1 ERPRTPQAVAV
12 EGGDENEETEANVDE
27 DVDAGKQK
35 YLDEIRFL
43 VEGGMCEEELDS
55 KVPTATQLDPESGHE
70 IVTNNLGSMIITA
83 PDGSVRTVI
92 FPDHTRIS
100 TERSELGEKI
110 SVSKLGTPLCY
121 ISQNGS
127 NALFTVELEDGS
139 TVCVDQSAEG
149 DEVAVKR
156 CGAPSIKVN
165 VNTGKTVVDGTA
177 YVAEYMRDDD
187 GHGFFTLRCFDDERN
202 SFEVDGRTNCC
213 SVKLATCLEESK
225 DMPSPRPGAPTDE
238 ALRPMAAVYHPDKD
252 FLPSVDGLSSHP
264 PRLIVVYGDGLNEAQ
279 EILPSKEAS
288 EALNASDAIKESVAM
303 DSPMD
308 GCTSHYLIKTG
319 CSVDLET
326 LPIPEISVPS
336 CVSRQ
341 VEAVEDPNPVPP
353 APSRKTGECKFTT
366 VRHLIE
372 YPEVSD
378 SMLREFEDACVRY
391 SDWTEAHKGLHDE
404 VAARMQREAEARAA
418 EGKNLNYSITTK
430 VALFFPSGPA
440 NHVEAQ
446 CLELAARW
454 QHAPGAEEM
463 LNTAVKLAEQVVER
477 LEKESTERKEPE
489 EESSMANDE
498 PTNSSE
504 SHQQPSV
511 RGRVEAKGT
520 RRPDEGGECANET
533 TAINPYNYFQSEHGL
548 NFLVEHRMLGEKVEP
563 SQLPPKPLPKLEV
576 VGSREERAA
585 FARRSPWDPLLP
597 HEWAK
602 MEELIEQK
610 QENEEKSIETG
621 TAVVEKADQVKDSG
635 EQLRR
640 EAAEEALPSEREEE
654 DANYSHME
662 SAK

>member
-1 ERPRTPQAVAV
+1 
-12 EGGDENEETEANVDE
+12 
-27 DVDAGKQK
+27 
-35 YLDEIRFL
+35 
-43 VEGGMCEEELDS
+43 
-55 KVPTATQLDPESGHE
+55 
-70 IVTNNLGSMIITA
+70 MIITT

-100 TERSELGEKI
+100 TERSELGDKI

-127 NALFTVELEDGS
+127 NGLFTVELEDGS
-139 TVCVDQSAEG
+139 TVCVEQNAEG

-156 CGAPSIKVN
+156 GGAPSIKVN

-177 YVAEYMRDDD
+177 YVAEHIRDDDD
-187 GHGFFTLRCFDDERN
+187 GHGSFTLRCFDDERN
-202 SFEVDGRTNCC
+202 SVEIDGRTNCC
-213 SVKLATCLEESK
+213 SVKLATCLDESK
-225 DMPSPRPGAPTDE
+225 DMPSPRPGVPTDE

-279 EILPSKEAS
+279 EILPSKEAT
-288 EALNASDAIKESVAM
+288 EALNASDAFKESVAM

-319 CSVDLET
+319 CSVDLKT
-326 LPIPEISVPS
+326 LPTPEITIPS

-353 APSRKTGECKFTT
+353 APSEFTT

-391 SDWTEAHKGLHDE
+391 SDWTEAHTGLHDE

-418 EGKNLNYSITTK
+418 EAK
-430 VALFFPSGPA
+430 
-440 NHVEAQ
+440 VEAQ

-463 LNTAVKLAEQVVER
+463 LNTAVKLAGEVVER
-477 LEKESTERKEPE
+477 LEKESTERKEPK
-489 EESSMANDE
+489 EESSMANDA

-504 SHQQPSV
+504 SHQQPLV

-520 RRPDEGGECANET
+520 RKPDEGGECA
-533 TAINPYNYFQSEHGL
+533 
-548 NFLVEHRMLGEKVEP
+548 
-563 SQLPPKPLPKLEV
+563 
-576 VGSREERAA
+576 
-585 FARRSPWDPLLP
+585 
-597 HEWAK
+597 
-602 MEELIEQK
+602 
-610 QENEEKSIETG
+610 
-621 TAVVEKADQVKDSG
+621 
-635 EQLRR
+635 
-640 EAAEEALPSEREEE
+640 
-654 DANYSHME
+654 
-662 SAK
+662 